1 MNWWIRN
8 LNTYFASKDCLF
20 GFERLTKNA
29 DLDKYNYRGYYIGF
43 GTHSEFLFT
52 NGSFWKIMSLFLELI
67 WAHQCILIIREK
79 ISYDNKVKD
88 QHTN

>member
-43 GTHSEFLFT
+43 GTHSEFLLQMVAF
-52 NGSFWKIMSLFLELI
+52 
-67 WAHQCILIIREK
+67 EK
-79 ISYDNKVKD
+79 
-88 QHTN
+88 